1 MEDLWQR
8 FYQYFVSRIF
18 KNSKKNRCKDKLKKR
33 DNIITV
39 AIDSPAAAGAGT
51 QAKMIA
57 KNYNLFYLDT
67 GKIYRFIGKLKLD
80 DEQRFSYNLIK
91 RRIRNF
97 RLSYLKN
104 KSLLSNEVALSAS
117 RIAKDKKIR
126 DIVHKFQQMCAY
138 NPPKKYRGSILDG
151 RDIITVQV
159 KDAMFKFYITANLNV
174 RVKRRF
180 IEYKKLNK
188 KITYREVYKSLKN
201 RDKSDKNRK
210 YGPLKKTKDSI
221 LINTSKLS
229 KKACFKKI
237 KDIMDKKLNN

>member
-1 MEDLWQR
+1 M
-8 FYQYFVSRIF
+8 
-18 KNSKKNRCKDKLKKR
+18 KKR

-51 QAKMIA
+51 QAKLIA

-67 GKIYRFIGKLKLD
+67 GKIYRFLGKLKLD
-80 DEQRFSYNLIK
+80 NEKRFSYSLIK
-91 RRIRNF
+91 RKISNL
-97 RLSYLKN
+97 RLSYLKS

-117 RIAKDKKIR
+117 KIAKDKKIR
-126 DIVHKFQQMCAY
+126 DIVHKFQQKCAY
-138 NPPKKYRGSILDG
+138 DPPKKFKGSVLDG

-159 KDAMFKFYITANLNV
+159 KDAMFKFYITANLEV

-180 IEYKKLNK
+180 YEYKKLRQK
-188 KITYREVYKSLKN
+188 VTYMEVFKTLKN

-221 LINTSKLS
+221 LINTTKLS

-237 KDIMDKKLNN
+237 KDIMDKKLNS